1 MSLARCPECGK
12 LISLRFPVH
21 DCTPPKK
28 KAEPKKVKRRPRRK
42 A

>member
-1 MSLARCPECGK
+1 MSIAKCPECGK

-21 DCTPPKK
+21 DCTPRKK
-28 KAEPKKVKRRPRRK
+28 PPKVKRQPRRK